1 MKTVL
6 YDWTKINPEI
16 KISYTKKKFYN
27 QFYYRL
33 TVSLPGARLVCGAY
47 KNFGKTLEEKVA
59 SYNDLYQKNIYR
71 SQQDVASI
79 GQIQNFIPIYQSRTN
94 QTKFSFKS
102 NTVTIYSDS
111 EKHLYNIASAMA
123 PNSCTDV
130 SVVESVSAKK
140 LLDKGYTIV
149 KTERSHPYK
158 VMLKCTFA
166 STSEKHMLKDYLAN
180 AGDDIK
186 ITKHILNTLGSDIKY
201 FQGGYLYVNDI
212 RIVDIL
218 RMISP
223 NLIGPVNQVINQ
235 Q

>member
-16 KISYTKKKFYN
+16 KISYTKKKFFN

-33 TVSLPGARLVCGAY
+33 VVSLPGARLVCGAY

-59 SYNDLYQKNIYR
+59 NYNDLYQKNIYR
-71 SQQDVASI
+71 YYQQDVANADRI
-79 GQIQNFIPIYQSRTN
+79 RNFIPIYQSRTN
-94 QTKFSFKS
+94 GIKFSFKS
-102 NTVTIYSDS
+102 STVTIYSDS
-111 EKHLYNIASAMA
+111 EKHLYNIAAEMT

-130 SVVESVSAKK
+130 SIVESTSTKK

-149 KTERSHPYK
+149 KTKRSHPYK

-166 STSEKHMLKDYLAN
+166 KASEKHMLKDYLAN
-180 AGDDIK
+180 AGDDVK
-186 ITKHILNTLGSDIKY
+186 ITKHILNRLGSDIKY

-235 Q
+235 